1 MAMFNSYVKLPE
13 GISLFNPCGVVPC
26 PTESRQGSMTRQEN
40 LPSTVKEKSFANP
53 GRFWEEFI
61 GYILTMWRLPKHCWV
76 YYILIGVCIYIILY
90 TIITI
95 IIIII
100 IIRIRIRRRRRRRRI
115 TIKNNKIITII
126 INEYWNNVCIYNNK
140 QNNSN
145 NNNNNNYNNYYYHY
159 YYHYYYNYYYIYMCV
174 CVFVSYFFLRTDARC
189 W

>member
-1 MAMFNSYVKLPE
+1 MFNSYVKLPE

-76 YYILIGVCIYIILY
+76 YYILIGVCIYIYIILY
-90 TIITI
+90 IIMI

-100 IIRIRIRRRRRRRRI
+100 NNNNK
-115 TIKNNKIITII
+115 TNKIITII
-126 INEYWNNVCIYNNK
+126 IHEYWNNECIYNNK

-145 NNNNNNYNNYYYHY
+145 YYYNSFYNNYYYHY
-159 YYHYYYNYYYIYMCV
+159 YYHYYNNNYIYMCL
-174 CVFVSYFFLRTDARC
+174 CLIFLRTDARC